1 MRVKP
6 FVRWAIAVV
15 AGLGVLTFCL
25 SQAERAA
32 RISEL
37 EASFP
42 YLSTLVRTLRTIDE
56 FYVDEVDMGKLLR
69 HGTKRLVSSLDA
81 RSTVVFADE
90 GRQPQADLG
99 LNIMLKGGA
108 FVVISCESDSP
119 SAASQ
124 IAPGERIAAIDGH
137 SVGGLTLDELRRNLQ
152 GDPQS
157 EVTLTVYGPND
168 FKMKHAKL
176 QRQIYASFPADYAV
190 GEDGILHFRVR
201 RFADG
206 VFKTFKEALS
216 QFGASRLKG
225 IIIDVRDNIGGS
237 IEEVK
242 DICSRFVRSGPIFV
256 QSSGSNMK
264 KVARDSSVVAMR
276 EVVPVVVIVNERTV
290 GEAEVLAA
298 CLRGHRIAR
307 LVGKKTFGFALG
319 TDCIAT
325 TDGTRVILSTSEYL
339 GPFGQKVHN
348 LGLEPDITVPAE
360 RDTLVRHSLSGGGD
374 DDRQLQKARE
384 AILNWTPIEEAPPA
398 AEKDAA

>member
-25 SQAERAA
+25 SQAERVRRAA
-32 RISEL
+32 KISEL
-37 EASFP
+37 EACFP

-108 FVVISCESDSP
+108 FIVISCESDSP
-119 SAASQ
+119 SAGSQ
-124 IAPGERIAAIDGH
+124 IAPGDRIAAIDGH
-137 SVGGLTLDELRRNLQ
+137 SVRGLTLDELRRNLQ

-176 QRQIYASFPADYAV
+176 HRQIYASFPADYAV

-216 QFGASRLKG
+216 LIGASRLKG

-256 QSSGSNMK
+256 QSIRRAANMK

-307 LVGKKTFGFALG
+307 LVGEKTFGFALG

-348 LGLEPDITVPAE
+348 LGLEPDITAPSKGDA
-360 RDTLVRHSLSGGGD
+360 D
-374 DDRQLQKARE
+374 DDLQLQKARD

-398 AEKDAA
+398 DNLKP